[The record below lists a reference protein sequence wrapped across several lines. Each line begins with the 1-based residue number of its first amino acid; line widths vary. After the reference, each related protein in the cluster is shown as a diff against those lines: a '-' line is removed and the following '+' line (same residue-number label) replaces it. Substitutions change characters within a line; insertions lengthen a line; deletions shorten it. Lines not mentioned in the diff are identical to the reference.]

1 MTWQVCACCVTNY
14 NRLTPVSFLSPLQ
27 TAAGFSGAEK
37 MQRNF
42 WFILP
47 GGSSILIQSGRE
59 VRYPSEEKQIVFVVL
74 FEDASNFV

>member
-1 MTWQVCACCVTNY
+1 
-14 NRLTPVSFLSPLQ
+14 
-27 TAAGFSGAEK
+27 

-59 VRYPSEEKQIVFVVL
+59 VRYPSDEKQIVFVVL
-74 FEDASNFV
+74 FEDASNLV